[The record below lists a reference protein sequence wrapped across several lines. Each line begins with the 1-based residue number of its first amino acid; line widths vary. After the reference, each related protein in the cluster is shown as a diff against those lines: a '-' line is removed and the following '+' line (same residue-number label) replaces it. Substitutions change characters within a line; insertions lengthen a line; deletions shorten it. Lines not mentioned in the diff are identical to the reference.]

1 MTNHK
6 NKYIPIIGLFETHLT
21 VSNLQRS
28 IIFYRDIVGLHLAL
42 EVSERGA
49 AFFWIGDPS
58 YSSRRS
64 MLGLWSIGTS
74 PIGLTLHVT
83 FEVAEINDLLDAPKR
98 LKDQGIIPLSFFG
111 IESIEPS
118 VIGWMPAAAIY
129 FRDPD
134 GHMMEYLS
142 ILDDEVPRPD
152 LGIVSWSEWI
162 TISKEIKGTS

>member
-1 MTNHK
+1 MMPEHV
-6 NKYIPIIGLFETHLT
+6 PLCGLFETHVT

-58 YSSRRS
+58 YYSLRRS
-64 MLGLWSIGTS
+64 MLGLRSIGTA
-74 PIGLTLHVT
+74 PIGLTLHVA

-111 IESIEPS
+111 IESMEPS

-134 GHMMEYLS
+134 GHIMEYLTM
-142 ILDDEVPRPD
+142 LDDEVPRPD
-152 LGIVSWSEWI
+152 IGIVSWSEWI
-162 TISKEIKGTS
+162 ANNK

>member
-1 MTNHK
+1 MMEH
-6 NKYIPIIGLFETHLT
+6 IPLRGLFETHLT

-42 EVSERGA
+42 QVSERGA

-58 YSSRRS
+58 SYSSRCS
-64 MLGLWSIGTS
+64 MLGLWSIGTA
-74 PIGLTLHVT
+74 PIGLTLHVG
-83 FEVAEINDLLDAPKR
+83 FEVAGINELLDAPKR
-98 LKDQGIIPLSFFG
+98 LKDQGIMPLSFFG
-111 IESIEPS
+111 IESMEPS

-134 GHMMEYLS
+134 GHLMEYLTM
-142 ILDDEVPRPD
+142 LDYKERRPD

-162 TISKEIKGTS
+162 AHNK